1 MFSLLQCNNDSGG
14 CQSKR
19 RTFNV
24 SNLRTFGFTAVCGD
38 APQMRAFAVRKRPT
52 CASPLCYDLCCAA
65 AQHKKPAFF
74 NSYWKRFRNWRAG
87 ALYWLAMGVL
97 GLIIEGKTL
106 ALCYLLG
113 VGSIFPLGLLLG
125 RLLKADLMSRNPLGA
140 LSGIV
145 GGIQAF
151 FLPLWIVI
159 YIEHFELIPFAI
171 GLLAGSHFL
180 PYIWIY
186 RSRTYLF
193 LTLSM
198 AAESRQAAQQPS

>member
-1 MFSLLQCNNDSGG
+1 MDYQKMTLDELKDDLIRVARGG
-14 CQSKR
+14 YPV
-19 RTFNV
+19 FI
-24 SNLRTFGFTAVCGD
+24 
-38 APQMRAFAVRKRPT
+38 
-52 CASPLCYDLCCAA
+52 
-65 AQHKKPAFF
+65 
-74 NSYWKRFRNWRAG
+74 AG

-198 AAESRQAAQQPS
+198 AAASFFLGYIFDQLAFSVLPFVLTAIYLATAAGLAAESRQAAQQPS